1 MRIAFYSLLALFLA
15 TLLLAALD
23 TWLSGLLAALQR
35 AWRSL
40 TRGPAGDPRLLHT
53 QPYYLA
59 ITRSTCQVS
68 PRIWSFFSSILKSHK
83 AMGKELHRASQP
95 GAPVGF
101 PHWKSHDCCVEI
113 L

>member
-15 TLLLAALD
+15 TLMLAALD
-23 TWLSGLLAALQR
+23 TWLSGVLPSLQR

-59 ITRSTCQVS
+59 ITRSTCQVR
-68 PRIWSFFSSILKSHK
+68 PRGGLVFSY
-83 AMGKELHRASQP
+83 
-95 GAPVGF
+95 F
-101 PHWKSHDCCVEI
+101 EI
-113 L
+113 P